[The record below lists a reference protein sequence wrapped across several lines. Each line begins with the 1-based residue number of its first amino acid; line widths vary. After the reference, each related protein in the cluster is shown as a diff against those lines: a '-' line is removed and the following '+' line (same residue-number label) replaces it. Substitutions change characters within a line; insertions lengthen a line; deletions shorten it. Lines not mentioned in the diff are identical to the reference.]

1 MYVNPGELDK
11 PIEIVLVSE
20 GEETNKNGFPV
31 KTETL
36 IRKCFAKVTNTSG
49 AEIQKANSEFSD
61 AKKRFLV
68 RWTPAEV
75 NTDMV
80 VRYGGKD
87 HDIVYVNPYGD
98 GREYLEIWT
107 ELSERV

>member
-11 PIEIVLVSE
+11 SIEIVLISE
-20 GEETNKNGFPV
+20 GDETNENGFSI
-31 KTETL
+31 KTEKL
-36 IRKCFAKVTNTSG
+36 VRRCSAKVTNTSG
-49 AEIQKANSEFSD
+49 AEIQKANSEFSE

-68 RWTPAEV
+68 RWTPV
-75 NTDMV
+75 KINTDMV

-98 GREYLEIWT
+98 SKEYLEIWT